1 MFLQELALLA
11 EAKSDLE
18 IIEKL
23 RVPADRITELCKD
36 IENVKKQVADQEYK
50 LNTRSQGVRT
60 IKEIESELNTF
71 EKKRYYI
78 NLVERLFGSCTLELS
93 FSSMGNFFGSCSPMI
108 FHWLLCL
115 QNQYFLST
123 CGACSEV
130 VFGFE

>member
-18 IIEKL
+18 VIEKL

-60 IKEIESELNTF
+60 LKEIESELNTL
-71 EKKRYYI
+71 EKKR
-78 NLVERLFGSCTLELS
+78 
-93 FSSMGNFFGSCSPMI
+93 
-108 FHWLLCL
+108 
-115 QNQYFLST
+115 
-123 CGACSEV
+123 
-130 VFGFE
+130 

>member
-60 IKEIESELNTF
+60 IKEIESELNTL
-71 EKKRYYI
+71 ERKR
-78 NLVERLFGSCTLELS
+78 
-93 FSSMGNFFGSCSPMI
+93 
-108 FHWLLCL
+108 
-115 QNQYFLST
+115 
-123 CGACSEV
+123 
-130 VFGFE
+130 

>member
-71 EKKRYYI
+71 EKKR
-78 NLVERLFGSCTLELS
+78 
-93 FSSMGNFFGSCSPMI
+93 
-108 FHWLLCL
+108 
-115 QNQYFLST
+115 
-123 CGACSEV
+123 
-130 VFGFE
+130 

>member
-18 IIEKL
+18 TIEKL

-60 IKEIESELNTF
+60 IKEIESELNTL
-71 EKKRYYI
+71 EKKR
-78 NLVERLFGSCTLELS
+78 
-93 FSSMGNFFGSCSPMI
+93 
-108 FHWLLCL
+108 
-115 QNQYFLST
+115 
-123 CGACSEV
+123 
-130 VFGFE
+130 